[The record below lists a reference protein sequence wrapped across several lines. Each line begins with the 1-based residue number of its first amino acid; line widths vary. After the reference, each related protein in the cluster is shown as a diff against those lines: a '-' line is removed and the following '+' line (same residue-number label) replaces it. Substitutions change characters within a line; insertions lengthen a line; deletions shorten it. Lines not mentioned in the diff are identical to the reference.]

1 MHRSLALRTPASA
14 ADRAWAWMALAPGRR
29 VRDVSAET
37 SCARFHKPYP
47 RKRPLSREAG
57 RRGTCTAALV
67 LVGVCADRWRQVLKG
82 LESKHRPLLSKVADA
97 TAGGAYLRS
106 VISGPRD
113 SFPPRLL
120 PWILAGPPL

>member
-1 MHRSLALRTPASA
+1 MHLFSEKALIGEHRQLGSA
-14 ADRAWAWMALAPGRR
+14 LTC
-29 VRDVSAET
+29 S
-37 SCARFHKPYP
+37 H
-47 RKRPLSREAG
+47 SREAR

-67 LVGVCADRWRQVLKG
+67 LVGVYADRWRQVLKG